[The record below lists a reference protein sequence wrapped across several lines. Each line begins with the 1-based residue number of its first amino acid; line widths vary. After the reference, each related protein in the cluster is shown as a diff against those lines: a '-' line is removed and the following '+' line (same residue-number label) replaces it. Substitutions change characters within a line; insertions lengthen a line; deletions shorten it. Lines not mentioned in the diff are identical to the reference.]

1 MSESFDD
8 ALDRA
13 IDALQRGEQL
23 DRVLARFPRH
33 AGALRPLLETLEQA
47 RRDALSPAA
56 MSPRLAD
63 HFSIVRAAVQRA
75 QMPAQPLPARDA
87 GQPPSW
93 WQRRLTFASRSVPVG
108 AFALLAFAGVSGAAA
123 SIAVTGDVS
132 VPSTVMDLVKEP
144 QHWLSGSSGGDHDN
158 ASNSRQD
165 SPSSDGHATAGNG
178 ASASSGTA
186 TEMPGSEN
194 KPSLITLDGT
204 VSDIHGDVFTLT
216 TAGGVYKVNTDA
228 KTTITGT
235 ITDGARATVTGSVT
249 AEKNMHA
256 DTVDIA
262 ATPGANDATPTPGND
277 KTPGPPADRTPGPP
291 PDKTTGPPAD
301 HTPEAPP
308 GKTTG
313 PPATPPGQSGS
324 APNGNANGNGNGGG
338 NSKKP

>member
-8 ALDRA
+8 ALNQA

-47 RRDALSPAA
+47 RRGAPSPAA

-93 WQRRLTFASRSVPVG
+93 WQRRLTFASLSVPAG

-132 VPSTVMDLVKEP
+132 VPSTVMDLVKKP
-144 QHWLSGSSGGDHDN
+144 QHWLPGTSGSDHGNASDN
-158 ASNSRQD
+158 A
-165 SPSSDGHATAGNG
+165 SSDGHATADKG
-178 ASASSGTA
+178 ASASSAAGTG
-186 TEMPGSEN
+186 TVTPGSEN
-194 KPSLITLDGT
+194 KPSLMTLDGT

-216 TAGGVYKVNTDA
+216 TAGGAYQVNTDA

-262 ATPGANDATPTPGND
+262 AAPGANDATPTPGSD
-277 KTPGPPADRTPGPP
+277 KTPGPPVDRTP
-291 PDKTTGPPAD
+291 GPPAD
-301 HTPEAPP
+301 HTPGAQPA
-308 GKTTG
+308 KTTA
-313 PPATPPGQSGS
+313 PPATPAVQSGS
-324 APNGNANGNGNGGG
+324 APNGNMNGNGSGGAQQ
-338 NSKKP
+338 